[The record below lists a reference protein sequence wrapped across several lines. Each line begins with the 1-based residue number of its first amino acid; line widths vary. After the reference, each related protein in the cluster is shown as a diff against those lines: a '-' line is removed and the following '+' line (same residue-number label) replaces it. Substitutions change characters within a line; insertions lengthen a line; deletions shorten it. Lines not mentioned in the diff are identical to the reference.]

1 MAQNMNLTMSLN
13 MKRQCPNCFRFINI
27 KHWPI
32 YNGKLY
38 SYCRECKRETQ
49 RTWIKNKRGE
59 KMKQGKKLLRSHKEM
74 LVKLG
79 LDPNNYLLER
89 RGIDEN
95 GERFVNL
102 INLKT
107 NKVEKHSM

>member
-1 MAQNMNLTMSLN
+1 
-13 MKRQCPNCFRFINI
+13 MKRQCPNCFRFIDI
-27 KHWPI
+27 SCWPI

-38 SYCRECKRETQ
+38 SYCRDCKRETQ
-49 RTWIKNKRGE
+49 RKWIHSKRGE

-107 NKVEKHSM
+107 NKVEKFHL

>member
-1 MAQNMNLTMSLN
+1 MVNYTAIAEIVKEKLKGYGLKIKGG
-13 MKRQCPNCFRFINI
+13 KR
-27 KHWPI
+27 
-32 YNGKLY
+32 
-38 SYCRECKRETQ
+38 
-49 RTWIKNKRGE
+49 
-59 KMKQGKKLLRSHKEM
+59 MKQGKKLLRAHKEM

-107 NKVEKHSM
+107 NKVEKYSL

>member
-1 MAQNMNLTMSLN
+1 MANYIAIVGIAKEKLKEYGL
-13 MKRQCPNCFRFINI
+13 KI
-27 KHWPI
+27 KGG
-32 YNGKLY
+32 N
-38 SYCRECKRETQ
+38 R
-49 RTWIKNKRGE
+49 

-79 LDPNNYLLER
+79 LDPKDYLLER
-89 RGIDEN
+89 RGVDEN

-107 NKVEKHSM
+107 NKIEKYSL

>member
-1 MAQNMNLTMSLN
+1 V
-13 MKRQCPNCFRFINI
+13 
-27 KHWPI
+27 
-32 YNGKLY
+32 
-38 SYCRECKRETQ
+38 
-49 RTWIKNKRGE
+49 
-59 KMKQGKKLLRSHKEM
+59 KQGNKEM
-74 LVKLG
+74 LVSLG

-107 NKVEKHSM
+107 NKVEKYSL

>member
-1 MAQNMNLTMSLN
+1 
-13 MKRQCPNCFRFINI
+13 
-27 KHWPI
+27 
-32 YNGKLY
+32 
-38 SYCRECKRETQ
+38 
-49 RTWIKNKRGE
+49 
-59 KMKQGKKLLRSHKEM
+59 MKQGKKLLRSHKEM

-107 NKVEKHSM
+107 NKVEKYTL

>member
-1 MAQNMNLTMSLN
+1 

-27 KHWPI
+27 KHWPV

-38 SYCRECKRETQ
+38 SYCRECKRQTQ
-49 RTWIKNKRGE
+49 REWIRNKRGE
-59 KMKQGKKLLRSHKEM
+59 NMKQGKKLLRSHKEM

-107 NKVEKHSM
+107 NKVEKYSM

>member
-1 MAQNMNLTMSLN
+1 
-13 MKRQCPNCFRFINI
+13 MKRQCPNCFRFIDI
-27 KHWPI
+27 SYWPI
-32 YNGKLY
+32 YKGKLY
-38 SYCRECKRETQ
+38 SYCRDCKRETQ
-49 RTWIKNKRGE
+49 RIWVKNKRGE
-59 KMKQGKKLLRSHKEM
+59 NMKQGKKLLRSHKEM

-107 NKVEKHSM
+107 NKVEKYSL

>member
-89 RGIDEN
+89 RGID
-95 GERFVNL
+95 
-102 INLKT
+102 
-107 NKVEKHSM
+107 

>member
-1 MAQNMNLTMSLN
+1 MGNYIAIAGNVKDKLRENGLE
-13 MKRQCPNCFRFINI
+13 I
-27 KHWPI
+27 K
-32 YNGKLY
+32 GV
-38 SYCRECKRETQ
+38 
-49 RTWIKNKRGE
+49 KN
-59 KMKQGKKLLRSHKEM
+59 MKQGKKLLRSHKEM

-107 NKVEKHSM
+107 NKVEKYSL